1 MTMIKHNIDDLDDLS
16 LVSAAGSLSDADAL
30 WQRPCPE
37 EELSQGT
44 VLGDYVIDS
53 KLGGGG
59 CGIVYLATHRA
70 TGQQVA
76 IKILHGHLTF
86 TPKVVTRF
94 LREIEMIELLH
105 HPHIVAIEAT
115 GKHEDGRPYFVME
128 YLGPTT
134 LASICQDQGTLS
146 VKDCVQ
152 ILDPVCHAL
161 AAAHAQGIVHRD
173 IKASNISVQRNEN
186 HYVVKLLD
194 FGVAKLN
201 RQETDGTGFTTQ
213 GRVIGTLQVM
223 APEQIRGYEV
233 DFRADIYALGA
244 LLYRMLTGR
253 VLFYSNISM
262 EIALRHLEEPA
273 PKPSLI
279 ANVPADIDAVVLRCL
294 EKDPAKRFQSV
305 TSFFEALQAAAEQA
319 DPKAPASEGELA
331 TGFGVY
337 VELQPRENTDELDE
351 DLCDDIQQ
359 SLDYAEETLTNAG
372 FSMVLATG
380 SLLLGIR
387 LLSDENS
394 KQIAEERQAQAHV
407 FDMREKLKALAAEND
422 RMAITISAR
431 VDKVY
436 VKKGNEN
443 RFLGGPLLHTDDWAA
458 NPETLLESGPIHR
471 KRDSNAA

>member
-1 MTMIKHNIDDLDDLS
+1 
-16 LVSAAGSLSDADAL
+16 
-30 WQRPCPE
+30 
-37 EELSQGT
+37 
-44 VLGDYVIDS
+44 
-53 KLGGGG
+53 
-59 CGIVYLATHRA
+59 
-70 TGQQVA
+70 
-76 IKILHGHLTF
+76 
-86 TPKVVTRF
+86 
-94 LREIEMIELLH
+94 
-105 HPHIVAIEAT
+105 
-115 GKHEDGRPYFVME
+115 
-128 YLGPTT
+128 
-134 LASICQDQGTLS
+134 
-146 VKDCVQ
+146 
-152 ILDPVCHAL
+152 
-161 AAAHAQGIVHRD
+161 
-173 IKASNISVQRNEN
+173 
-186 HYVVKLLD
+186 
-194 FGVAKLN
+194 
-201 RQETDGTGFTTQ
+201 
-213 GRVIGTLQVM
+213 M

-279 ANVPADIDAVVLRCL
+279 ANVPADVDAVVLRCL

-305 TSFFEALQAAAEQA
+305 ASFFDALQAAADQA

-394 KQIAEERQAQAHV
+394 EQIAEERQAQAKI
-407 FDMREKLKALAAEND
+407 FDMRKKLNALAAEND
-422 RMAITISAR
+422 RMAITISTR
-431 VDKVY
+431 VDNVY

-443 RFLGGPLLHTDDWAA
+443 RFVGGPLLHTDDWATA
-458 NPETLLESGPIHR
+458 HETLLESAPIHR